1 MMLNRLNAVAREKRR
16 LLLRRA
22 RFSALAAFLMGAAL
36 VAALD
41 IWKGLPRPVVWIGGL
56 CALALSIALFFRE
69 KRCRFRARDAARAIE
84 AANPG
89 LGQSVRTAAEVLVNR
104 AEPSPVADALI
115 STTTE
120 RLAWADTV
128 SAAKVRF
135 LRPFAIAASVL
146 LAFWIVA
153 LAVSSDWRTAAA
165 RLAGVGATFTR
176 IAASAD
182 PSEIVSEQPA
192 RVQALIKGRA
202 VPAAMLHLREDG
214 GDWREIAMN
223 PSGARRFDAVFASVP
238 RSLEYFVTA
247 GDGRSAT
254 RRVECR
260 IPAKL
265 QTVTTRLTFP
275 EYTGLPAS
283 EAKGGAI
290 EAVEDTLAEFAFEFD
305 RPVVEAKIVFSDETF
320 APVTCDGTGALAAFK
335 VGKKDLKWHV
345 AGRDA
350 AGLYFETQPFR
361 LRGFADKLPEIK
373 LAEPRDD
380 VEVTPMHELVARLR
394 AKDDFGLA
402 KVGLVLKVGDKT
414 EQLFE
419 KEFEAR
425 DVKQAAEMATAFLE
439 KYPLT
444 INDNVQVQAYATD
457 RKPRNGARSVS
468 PLVAVDIREYKRRFI
483 AADPGD
489 KPCECVNK
497 LEKIITHQRR
507 VFSDTTQLAEM
518 STGQEVPSALV
529 PPLTAREQ
537 TAVGMTEEI
546 VALLAELP
554 TLADIATNAQEQ
566 MEQAIGALKAVTL
579 PPACESENGAL
590 SSLLKLRRELIR
602 KIGKSKSGGRPSN
615 KNSSDEPPPS
625 LAELAKRIVRAAD
638 AEKAVVAQLPAS
650 RGEKNAPAPLQREQ
664 EVALGDAGET
674 LAELDAHAAATD
686 LLRTRGKLA
695 EDLMRCAAEQMSG
708 DLAAARAT
716 LGKAEAALRELA
728 GHLELLADG
737 GTEETMQKLQAR
749 AEEAAHCLGDCAAC
763 QKGGGGSTK
772 ISSQHI
778 SDLAEKAVTLDDT
791 LRQWTESA
799 EQQDPGKSARLGAMR
814 DAQKTGALPQEL
826 RALAETLSKPGES
839 ADTAKLAEALAERHR
854 GIAAQLSSER
864 EEMRRARAGQLSA
877 LREKLKPFLPP
888 AAPKTPGLP
897 AMRNV
902 RGAALPAAAMES
914 WNGSEG
920 EIVLGE
926 MRALADEKLTSIAEN
941 LGTMREQKVLY
952 SAAVQQADA
961 RLAAML
967 AALQRNTALAVR
979 AIEVPGNHRR
989 VVESYFRALS
999 DDFGDEKWDAGKNE

>member
-1 MMLNRLNAVAREKRR
+1 MMLDRLNAVAREKRR

-22 RFSALAAFLMGAAL
+22 VFSAVAVFLLSIAL
-36 VAALD
+36 IAMLD
-41 IWKGLPRPVVWIGGL
+41 IWKNLPRPVAWIGGV
-56 CALALSIALFFRE
+56 CALVFSAAIFLRE
-69 KRCRFRARDAARAIE
+69 KKRGFRGRDAARAIE
-84 AANPG
+84 AANPD
-89 LGQSVRTAAEVLVNR
+89 LGQSVRTAAEVLVTDG
-104 AEPSPVADALI
+104 EPSPVADALI
-115 STTTE
+115 STTAE
-120 RLAWADTV
+120 RLARADIA
-128 SAAKVRF
+128 SAAKVPF

-146 LAFWIVA
+146 LAFWLVA
-153 LAVSSDWRTAAA
+153 LAASADWRTAAA
-165 RLAGVGATFTR
+165 RLAGLRFTFTR
-176 IAASAD
+176 IVASAD
-182 PSEIVSEQPA
+182 PGEIISDQPA
-192 RVQALIKGRA
+192 RIQAVIKGRG
-202 VPAAMLHLREDG
+202 VPAATLHLREVG

-223 PSGARRFDAVFASVP
+223 PSGALRIDAVLASVP
-238 RSLEYFVTA
+238 RSIEYFITA
-247 GDGRSAT
+247 GDGSSPL

-275 EYTGLPAS
+275 KYTGLPTV

-290 EAVEDTLAEFAFEFD
+290 EAVEDTHAEFDFAFD
-305 RPVVEAKIVFSDETF
+305 RPVTEAKMVFSDETSS
-320 APVTCDGTGALAAFK
+320 PITCDGTAARAAII

-350 AGLYFETQPFR
+350 AGLAFETQPFR
-361 LRGFADKLPEIK
+361 LRGFADKLPDIK

-394 AKDDFGLA
+394 AKDDFGIA
-402 KVGLVLKVGDKT
+402 KVGLVLKVGDQT

-419 KEFEAR
+419 KAFEAR

-444 INDNVQVQAYATD
+444 INDNVQVYAYATD
-457 RKPRNGARSVS
+457 FKPREGARAVS

-483 AADPGD
+483 AGD
-489 KPCECVNK
+489 GSKPCECVNK

-507 VFSDTTQLAEM
+507 VFSDTTQLTEM
-518 STGQEVPSALV
+518 STGQEVPRALI

-537 TAVGMTEEI
+537 KAVGMAEEI
-546 VALLAELP
+546 AGLLAEMP
-554 TLADIATNAQEQ
+554 PLAKLATDAQEQ
-566 MEQAIGALKAVTL
+566 IEQAVGELAAVTL

-590 SSLLKLRRELIR
+590 SMLLKLRRELIR
-602 KIGKSKSGGRPSN
+602 KIGKSKNGGRPSD
-615 KNSSDEPPPS
+615 KNSETDPPVS
-625 LAELAKRIVRAAD
+625 LTDLAKRIMHAAEEEKTV
-638 AEKAVVAQLPAS
+638 AEQS
-650 RGEKNAPAPLQREQ
+650 RGLSGEKSAPAPLQREQ
-664 EVALGDAGET
+664 EVALGDAGEA

-686 LLRTRGKLA
+686 LLRSRGKQA
-695 EDLMRCAAEQMSG
+695 EDLMRAAAEKLSG
-708 DLAAARAT
+708 DLAAAPDT

-728 GHLELLADG
+728 SHLELLADG

-772 ISSQHI
+772 ITSQHI

-791 LRQWTESA
+791 LRQWKESA

-814 DAQKTGALPQEL
+814 DAQATGALPKEL

-854 GIAAQLSSER
+854 AIAAQLGGER
-864 EEMRRARAGQLSA
+864 EEMRRARAGKITA

-888 AAPKTPGLP
+888 AAPRTPGIP
-897 AMRNV
+897 AIRNV
-902 RGAALPAAAMES
+902 NGQALSPAAMAG

-920 EIVLGE
+920 QIVLGE
-926 MRALADEKLTSIAEN
+926 MRGLDDEKLTSIAEN
-941 LGTMREQKVLY
+941 LETMREQKVLY
-952 SAAVQQADA
+952 PASIQQVDA

-999 DDFGDEKWDAGKNE
+999 DDFGDEKWEASKDE